1 MSAEIFATDARTV
14 ASKLSFA
21 SDTTLN
27 VEGTTFP
34 FTARANRFCRVSD
47 GLPPIVG
54 QMAQVVYDR
63 FYVRPDIAR
72 GPYLFVGDRL
82 LRSAFV
88 EQLGSVVVNRWSWQ
102 HGWSKTGDREDGMV
116 ELRREGLGETVVVSA
131 DDFQPDKGRR
141 IASTSS
147 TMQQGF
153 FHVFGQVDHGL
164 SGDATVRVYFNVSR
178 AAALPLTAAVSSAF
192 NEAGIGFHYKI
203 VDEPQS
209 FSRADG
215 AVLYFSAGDL
225 TGATAPLAYVL
236 EQAGLWLKD
245 PVPLFS
251 RRLAPGV
258 GFVAD
263 PGTGESFGMHRG
275 RLVAEGLWAAHASR
289 KKKHDTDKVI
299 GHIAD
304 AFDRNGVSPDRP
316 HLNRGDDREFPT
328 DLPVTANALQE
339 ALA

>member
-1 MSAEIFATDARTV
+1 MPAEIFDTDARAV
-14 ASKLSFA
+14 AERLSFP
-21 SDTTLN
+21 TPETLN
-27 VEGTTFP
+27 IEGVTVP
-34 FTARANRFCRVSD
+34 FSARANRFCRVGD
-47 GLPPIVG
+47 GFPPIVG
-54 QMAQVVYDR
+54 QMAQVIYDR
-63 FYVRPDIAR
+63 FYIRPDIAR

-102 HGWSKTGDREDGMV
+102 PGWSKTEVRDDGSV
-116 ELRREGLGETVVVSA
+116 ELRRSGETAVVNGE
-131 DDFQPDKGRR
+131 DFEDDKGRR

-153 FHVFGQVDHGL
+153 FHVFGECDHGL
-164 SGDATVRVYFNVSR
+164 SGDATVRIYFNVSR
-178 AAALPLTAAVSSAF
+178 AAALPLTAAVSQAF

-209 FSRADG
+209 FGRADG
-215 AVLYFSAGDL
+215 AVLYFSAADL
-225 TGATAPLAYVL
+225 DRAVAPLGYVR
-236 EQAGLWLKD
+236 EQAGRWLKS

-251 RRLAPGV
+251 RRLAPGI

-275 RLVAEGLWAAHASR
+275 RLVAEGLWAAQSTGR
-289 KKKHDTDKVI
+289 KLRTGTVVK
-299 GHIAD
+299 HIAS
-304 AFDRNGVSPDRP
+304 AFERNGVTPDRA
-316 HLNRGDDREFPT
+316 HLNAADGRDFPGE
-328 DLPVTANALQE
+328 LALAPASLQE